1 MKYFDSGER
10 NPEHTLA
17 RWLENALSEGVSEL
31 RLQTGFFSLDGIG
44 LLIPALDPCKHN
56 DLPTRLLIGS
66 NDAGTL
72 KDDVVGLVD
81 AIGIPRNG
89 AQLGIVSY
97 DGAFFHPKT
106 YYIKRPDGSEAAFVG
121 SANLTTS
128 GLVLHVE
135 AGIALDTRDGD
146 APDHL
151 SQIAA
156 AIDSWFSQ
164 NRVGMT
170 SISGLAAV
178 DTLATSGVLAVTRPA
193 RSSSQSQG
201 SMGGRTARPRLQ
213 NLIALPNVPT
223 NAGQT
228 RSNSVPVA
236 ATASAAPATTPI
248 PATTSTGL
256 LAPFANQ
263 NAFWLETG
271 ALTGGSRNQLD
282 LSMIT
287 RNGVIH
293 GSLSLFGVNS
303 NATGTVTHVTIRYQG
318 NDYVGNSIKYPSTAS
333 GQTNGTWRL
342 QLNGLNSS
350 GQKLTVFCSRFV
362 NQILL
367 FKPIAANH
375 YEIVLTQPRSALA
388 SFIASS
394 SVWDCNRGAGRHFGL
409 I

>member
-17 RWLENALSEGVSEL
+17 RWLENTLSEGVSEL

-44 LLIPALDPCKHN
+44 LLIPALDQCKQN
-56 DLPTRLLIGS
+56 DLPTSILIGS

-72 KDDVVGLVD
+72 KDDVIGLVD
-81 AIGIPRNG
+81 IVGIPRNG

-135 AGIALDTRDGD
+135 AGVALDTRDGD
-146 APDHL
+146 APDDL

-156 AIDSWFSQ
+156 AIDGWFSQ
-164 NRVGMT
+164 NRLGMT
-170 SISGLAAV
+170 SISGLATV
-178 DTLATSGVLAVTRPA
+178 DALAASGVLAVTRPV
-193 RSSSQSQG
+193 RTSSRSQG
-201 SMGGRTARPRLQ
+201 SQGGRTARPRLQ

-223 NAGQT
+223 NVGQT
-228 RSNSVPVA
+228 TLSSVPVA
-236 ATASAAPATTPI
+236 TTASATSATPSPAVTP
-248 PATTSTGL
+248 ASL
-256 LAPFANQ
+256 LLPFANQ

-287 RNGVIH
+287 KYGVIH

-303 NATGTVTHVTIRYQG
+303 NATGTVTQVTIRYQG

-350 GQKLTVFCSRFV
+350 GQKLTVFCSQFV

-394 SVWDCNRGAGRHFGL
+394 RVWDCNRGAGRHFGL